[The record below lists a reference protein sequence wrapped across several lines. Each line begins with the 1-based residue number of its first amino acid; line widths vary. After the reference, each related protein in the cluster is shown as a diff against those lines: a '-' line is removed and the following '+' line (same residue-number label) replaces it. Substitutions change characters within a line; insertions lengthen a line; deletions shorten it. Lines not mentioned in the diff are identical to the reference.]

1 MKYIVLIFFFS
12 INYACLSSSPIQD
25 INTNQTYQDNFETIY
40 FNSILSD
47 SSKPKS
53 LLKTKLIAIT
63 LAITL
68 GYFGVHR
75 LYLGTKPIV
84 PIAYTLTIGGGGFIL
99 PLIDIFYI
107 IAAKDINQIINN
119 DFVFMWNKKVG
130 N

>member
-1 MKYIVLIFFFS
+1 MKYIVLIFFLCSNF
-12 INYACLSSSPIQD
+12 LSFASTQD
-25 INTNQTYQDNFETIY
+25 LNTYQTHSENFETVY
-40 FNSILSD
+40 FNTVLSD
-47 SSKPKS
+47 SSNPKS

-107 IAAKDINQIINN
+107 ISAKDINQIINN
-119 DFVFMWNKKVG
+119 DFVFMWNKKIK

>member
-1 MKYIVLIFFFS
+1 MKYLILIFFFS
-12 INYACLSSSPIQD
+12 ICYSSLASFPAQNLH
-25 INTNQTYQDNFETIY
+25 INQAQTENFDSIY
-40 FNSILSD
+40 FSTILSD
-47 SSKPKS
+47 SSQPKS
-53 LLKTKLIAIT
+53 LFKTKLIAIT

-107 IAAKDINQIINN
+107 ISAKDINQIINN
-119 DFVFMWNKKVG
+119 DFVFMWNKKVEK
-130 N
+130 